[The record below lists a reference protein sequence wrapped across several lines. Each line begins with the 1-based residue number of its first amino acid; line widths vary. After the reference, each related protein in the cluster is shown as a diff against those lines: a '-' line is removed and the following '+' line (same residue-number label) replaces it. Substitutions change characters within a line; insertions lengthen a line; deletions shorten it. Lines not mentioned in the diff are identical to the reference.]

1 MIDPEYHL
9 SIKRQSELIGIARST
24 AYYKPVPVS
33 NGDLELMR
41 IIDEIHLESPF
52 AGSRMIRDMLRL
64 EGYEIGRR
72 HVRTL
77 MHRMGIHAIYR
88 KPKTSQP
95 HPEHRVYPY
104 LLRDLSITEANHVWA
119 ADISYIPMRRG
130 FLYLFAI
137 IDWAT
142 RRILSWRLS
151 NSLSTDFCVDAV
163 EEAVI
168 KHGCPAI
175 FNTDQ
180 GAQFTG
186 DDFTEVLKFHKIAI
200 SMDGKGCWRDNVFI
214 ERFWRSIK
222 YEEVYLHAYESVQEA
237 RAGISRYIDFYN
249 SRRPHTA
256 LDGRTPNAVYFKEAA
271 LLAA

>member
-1 MIDPEYHL
+1 MIDPKHHL

-24 AYYKPVPVS
+24 AYYTPVPVS
-33 NGDLELMR
+33 DGDLKLMR
-41 IIDEIHLESPF
+41 IIDEIHREFPF
-52 AGSRMIRDMLRL
+52 AGSRMIRDMLQL
-64 EGYEIGRR
+64 KGYEIGRR

-77 MHRMGIHAIYR
+77 MRRMCIHAIYR

-104 LLRDLSITEANHVWA
+104 LLRNLSITEPNHVWA

-130 FLYLFAI
+130 FLSFFAR

-151 NSLSTDFCVDAV
+151 NSLSADFCVDAV

-168 KHGCPAI
+168 KHGCPGI

-186 DDFTEVLKFHKIAI
+186 DDFTDVLKFHKIAI

-237 RAGISRYIDFYN
+237 REGIGRYVDFYN
-249 SRRPHTA
+249 ARRPHTA
-256 LDGRTPNAVYFKEAA
+256 LDGQPPNAVYFKEAA